1 MRECTKTNVNISRI
15 WLINEVTILSKR
27 KKRRSILFIPAF
39 IIMLL
44 GIFLMPIAGRC
55 TERITGKVTQTE
67 DGLKICYVINNKVM
81 EGTPS
86 ISINQFTKKT
96 DYELYDSVDV
106 LYNDRNHKNF
116 IIADEGFNYL
126 TYAFIITGMILFIGD
141 SVAGDRLPESFV
153 FRLLNKEIT
162 KPNS

>member
-1 MRECTKTNVNISRI
+1 
-15 WLINEVTILSKR
+15 
-27 KKRRSILFIPAF
+27 
-39 IIMLL
+39 
-44 GIFLMPIAGRC
+44 MPVAGRC
-55 TERITGKVTQTE
+55 TERVTGKVTQTKDE
-67 DGLKICYVINNKVM
+67 LKICYVINNKIM

-86 ISINQFTKKT
+86 ISISQFTKKT

-106 LYNDRNHKNF
+106 LYNSRNHKNF

-126 TYAFIITGMILFIGD
+126 TYAFLITGMILFIGD
-141 SVAGDRLPESFV
+141 SVSGDRLPESFV